1 MDSKVE
7 IAVGELRATFLGNWA
22 LRVWRKATAGERGLG
37 WGARDRRTRPGL
49 GSEGLA
55 NEAWAGERGIGK
67 RGLGVAGYGRPER
80 PERPDSV
87 LSSPARQDGT
97 GTCDGR
103 LPERVAA
110 RVAVTVTKLLTAVSR
125 SLSPGELPRPRRGE
139 CGSAPRRPWCRG
151 RPRGAGRPRPRC
163 SAWARRWRRR
173 PGRPRARGPAQPG
186 R

>member
-1 MDSKVE
+1 M
-7 IAVGELRATFLGNWA
+7 GELRATFLGNWA
-22 LRVWRKATAGERGLG
+22 LRAWRKAAAGERGLG

-49 GSEGLA
+49 
-55 NEAWAGERGIGK
+55 
-67 RGLGVAGYGRPER
+67 AGYGQRER
-80 PERPDSV
+80 RERRERRDSV

-97 GTCDGR
+97 GPCDGR

-125 SLSPGELPRPRRGE
+125 ELSPGELPRPRRGE